1 MAFGTVVALF
11 TSGKVS
17 LEAAA
22 DMLVNTLGY
31 SNRAMVYALLN
42 AARSSS

>member
-17 LEAAA
+17 LETAV
-22 DMLVNTLGY
+22 DMLVHTLGY
-31 SNRAMVYALLN
+31 SDRAMAYALLN
-42 AARSSS
+42 TARSSC

>member
-1 MAFGTVVALF
+1 MAFGTVMSLF

-22 DMLVNTLGY
+22 DMLVCNLGY
-31 SNRAMVYALLN
+31 ANRAMAYALLN
-42 AARSSS
+42 TARSTS